1 MIAGN
6 QGIGHY
12 LVLMQYAVRPQEM
25 YASILLLAFSGYLLN
40 RIFVKIEKRLI
51 HWYSLTDTSQEVT

>member
-1 MIAGN
+1 
-6 QGIGHY
+6 
-12 LVLMQYAVRPQEM
+12 MQYAVRPQEM

-51 HWYSLTDTSQEVT
+51 HWYSLTDTSPEVT